1 MTTQGWVGKTIGGRY
16 KIEALLGQGGMSA
29 VYRAFDPNLRRAV
42 AIKLIH
48 PHLSTDPNFVGR
60 FKEEAAAV
68 ARLRHPN
75 IVQVHDFNLDGNTY
89 YMVMEYL
96 VGETLQ
102 TRLRRLNTTGR
113 FMPQR
118 EAVQICAQ
126 ISDAVGYAHEH
137 EIIHRDIKPA
147 NIMLDVQGQAILM
160 DFGIV
165 KIIGG
170 EYHTS
175 TGATI
180 GTAMYMS
187 PEQIRGE
194 RAIDRSDIYSLG
206 VTLYEMLSGRPPFQA
221 DSAVTLMMMVLNDP
235 LPDLKAIRAEIPI
248 DLIDIVYHAMERDKN
263 NRYGSMAALT
273 DDLRKVMGKLVIE
286 VPEKTVVEERK
297 DQPVPAGESIPQAD
311 PTVVDIS
318 ESIKEAPERK
328 GATDES
334 FPARE
339 GQKLPTDDGLVSKQD
354 ASSSP
359 ASIMRQATIKHLK
372 INPKRVIRRYALPI
386 IGLLLVAVLAYF
398 GIQYLVSNRQP
409 ATQLSSLTNTQIP
422 LNAASAINIVSL
434 GAWKTDSYV
443 VDLAFSPDGSTL
455 LTANDRDWLRSTR
468 YRYYAGLWQVDPP
481 ELKSY
486 LIEQEQWVSD
496 VAFSTDGKLVGT
508 ASDDASICIWDA
520 ETADL
525 VRKIDT
531 SMGGITGIDF
541 SPNDQ
546 LLAGSTWDGYV
557 GLWQVSNGNLLRSM
571 PKQDYGI
578 KTVVFSPDGTW
589 LAAGSETGPILIWKI
604 GEIDPTMTLEG
615 HAAAVNRLAF
625 SPDGSILAS
634 ASEDHSIRLWNIND
648 GSYITLL
655 GHSETVKD
663 VAFSLDGTLL
673 SSGSDDG
680 TLRFWQ
686 VVDGQ
691 LLYMLSL
698 EESILSVELSPNGFY
713 LASGA
718 ANGMVQFW
726 GVSELLQ
733 LEPTTPLTTP

>member
-1 MTTQGWVGKTIGGRY
+1 MTAQGWLGKTIGGRY

-48 PHLSTDPNFVGR
+48 PHLSTDPNFIGR

-75 IVQVHDFNLDGNTY
+75 IVQVHDFNLDGDTY

-113 FMPQR
+113 FMPLR

-126 ISDAVGYAHEH
+126 ISDAAGYAHEH

-147 NIMLDVQGQAILM
+147 NIMLDVHDQAILM

-194 RAIDRSDIYSLG
+194 RAVDCSDIYSLG

-235 LPDLKAIRAEIPI
+235 LPDLKAIRNEVPI
-248 DLIDIVYHAMERDKN
+248 DLIDIVYHALDRDKN
-263 NRYGSMAALT
+263 KRYESMAALK
-273 DDLRKVMGKLVIE
+273 DDLDKVVGKLALEI
-286 VPEKTVVEERK
+286 PEKTVVEEII
-297 DQPVPAGESIPQAD
+297 DEPVAPAESISQAV
-311 PTVVDIS
+311 PTITDVS
-318 ESIKEAPERK
+318 EPKNEIAEARIP
-328 GATDES
+328 DEEVMPVS
-334 FPARE
+334 E
-339 GQKLPTDDGLVSKQD
+339 NQKAQASDGLVSKQD
-354 ASSSP
+354 ITTAP
-359 ASIMRQATIKHLK
+359 APLIKEATFARPE
-372 INPKRVIRRYALPI
+372 INTRKVFLRYFLPF
-386 IGLLLVAVLAYF
+386 IGLLLVATLAYF
-398 GIQYLVSNRQP
+398 GYVYFVSNRLP
-409 ATQLSSLTNTQIP
+409 AIQLSSFTDTQIP
-422 LNAASAINIVSL
+422 LNAASAINVVSL
-434 GAWKTDSYV
+434 GTWKTDSYV

-455 LTANDRDWLRSTR
+455 VTANNRDWLRSTK
-468 YRYYAGLWQVDPP
+468 YRYYAGLWQIDPA
-481 ELKSY
+481 ELKTY
-486 LIEQEQWVSD
+486 LLGQDQWVND
-496 VAFSTDGKLVGT
+496 VAFSTDGTLIGT
-508 ASDDASICIWDA
+508 ASDDESICLWQA
-520 ETADL
+520 ETGAL
-525 VRKIDT
+525 ARKIDS
-531 SMGGITGIDF
+531 SMGAITAIDF

-546 LLAGSTWDGYV
+546 LLAGSSGDGDV
-557 GLWQVSNGNLLRSM
+557 GLWQVSNGNLLRTM
-571 PKQDYGI
+571 QKQGDSLRSVI
-578 KTVVFSPDGTW
+578 FSPDGTL
-589 LAAGSETGPILIWKI
+589 LAAGSELGTVLIWNI
-604 GEIDPTMTLEG
+604 GEVDPKMTLEG
-615 HAAAVNRLAF
+615 HTAAIDRLAF
-625 SPDGSILAS
+625 SPDGNIIAS

-648 GSYITLL
+648 SSYITLL
-655 GHSETVKD
+655 GHSETVTD
-663 VAFSLDGTLL
+663 VAFSQDGTLL
-673 SSGSDDG
+673 TSGSDDG

-698 EESILSVELSPNGFY
+698 DDSILSVEFSPNGNY

-718 ANGMVQFW
+718 ANGFIQFW

-733 LEPTTPLTTP
+733 LEPSSTLTTP